1 MKKLT
6 LLLATIT
13 LATIVLALPAVPLRA
28 DGCGGSGGGG
38 GILSITSS
46 PIFDNNLGGDCNTA
60 PEPNSFVLLS
70 VGIGALGLILFLRE
84 LKASKAAGGQASRS

>member
-13 LATIVLALPAVPLRA
+13 LATLVLAVPAVPLRA
-28 DGCGGSGGGG
+28 GNCGGDGGGGG
-38 GILSITSS
+38 GILKI
-46 PIFDNNLGGDCNTA
+46 PIFQSMGGDCNTV
-60 PEPNSFVLLS
+60 PEPSSFVLIAI
-70 VGIGALGLILFLRE
+70 GISALGLILVLRE